1 MEVMVK
7 YLYSQMLWWS
17 TVVDG
22 ANVYSLS
29 SVVCVLNYGHVDK
42 QQPIWYRRNQYDSFS
57 V

>member
-42 QQPIWYRRNQYDSFS
+42 QQPIWY
-57 V
+57 